1 MLVKQFVRN
10 LVKNIKV
17 NNMKVIQICTFILC
31 LVLCFV
37 AGDIRYIAKTKQQR
51 LEQSYLKETQYTDVL
66 LHYYDIA
73 ETVIENDSVDYFTLR
88 EYNQVKQQLDSLF
101 NTEL

>member
-1 MLVKQFVRN
+1 
-10 LVKNIKV
+10 
-17 NNMKVIQICTFILC
+17 MKVIQICTFVLC

-37 AGDIRYIAKTKQQR
+37 AGNIYHVDVTKQKR

-66 LHYYDIA
+66 LHYYDVA
-73 ETVIENDSVDYFTLR
+73 ETIIENDSVDYFTLR
-88 EYNQVKQQLDSLF
+88 EYNQVKEQLDSLF